1 MTPDLGRSPGFLP
14 VVDLEFRKAQTLLE
28 SAGQPRP
35 FPLPPGLPPEW
46 EVKLL
51 LASAFQGDGGAMGR
65 FPFSLLLPFAGR
77 FCSPCAGAAGEQL
90 QRRGSGE
97 THHPLAEL
105 LPGLWLVIG
114 CSQRVLAWEPG
125 QVILV
130 PTAQLLSCDLGR
142 VTSPP

>member
-51 LASAFQGDGGAMGR
+51 LASAFQGDGGAMGT
-65 FPFSLLLPFAGR
+65 FPVF
-77 FCSPCAGAAGEQL
+77 
-90 QRRGSGE
+90 
-97 THHPLAEL
+97 
-105 LPGLWLVIG
+105 
-114 CSQRVLAWEPG
+114 
-125 QVILV
+125 
-130 PTAQLLSCDLGR
+130 
-142 VTSPP
+142 TSPSLCRAFMLALCWGGWRAASEAWLWGNSSPSGGAPSWAVVGDRVQPEGAGLGAWTGDSCPDSPAP